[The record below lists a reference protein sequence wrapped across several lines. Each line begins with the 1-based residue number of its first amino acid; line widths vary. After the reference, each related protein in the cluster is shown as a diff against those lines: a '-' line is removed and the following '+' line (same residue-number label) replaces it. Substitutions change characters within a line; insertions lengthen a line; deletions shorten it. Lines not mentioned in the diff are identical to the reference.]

1 MSGAAAPPPARE
13 PLRLHALKR
22 GDTFIVCD
30 PLGDIL
36 GDGDGLFDDDTRL
49 LSRFRLLLGET
60 TPSLLST
67 AISHDNVFF
76 TANISNRPLPPLGGH
91 PLPEGVIHVERRRFL
106 WQRHL
111 HEQLLFTNYGETPAV
126 VPLVLLFEADFRDMF
141 EVRGSHRAARGELLA
156 PERRESAVRF
166 AYHGLDGVE
175 RQCLIAFSAR
185 PNALAAG
192 RAEFHVD
199 LAPAGS
205 AALHLVVGP
214 GDVPAPSPARFRAA
228 AAQARA
234 SMWRERRRAARLATP
249 TRLFNAWI
257 DRSAADLALLTTEL
271 PTGPYPYAG
280 IPWFST
286 TFGRDAIV
294 TALQT
299 LWLDPRLARGVLA
312 YLAKNQATETSAFRD
327 AEPGKIMHEARKGE
341 MTALGELPFG
351 HYYGGVDTTPLFLI
365 LAGAYAA
372 RTGDLGF
379 IKTLWPA
386 LRAAL
391 GWIERS
397 ADRHADGFLAY
408 ARGAAS
414 GLANQG
420 WKDSEDSVFHADG
433 RFPEGPIALVEVQ
446 GYVFAALHAMADLAT
461 RRGESGDAAHW
472 LARAKALQQ
481 AVEAKFWMPEAGG
494 YGIAIDGAGEL
505 CRVLTS
511 NAGQLLF
518 SGLPAPER
526 AARVA
531 RHLQAPGF
539 DSGWGIRTLVRGAA
553 RFNPMSYHNGSV
565 WPHDTALVVA
575 GLARY
580 GRQAAVLHFT
590 GQMFEAAVHFDMRLP
605 ELFCG
610 FPRAPGEAPIAYPV
624 ACLPQAWSAGSV
636 FMLLQSCL
644 GITIDGWQGDILL
657 DHPALPEGIDR
668 LDLRGLSLGGDTIDL
683 RFERTGT
690 HIACLPQSRN
700 GAAIRITR
708 RD

>member
-1 MSGAAAPPPARE
+1 MSTDDPLPARE

-22 GDTFIVCD
+22 GDTFVVSD

-76 TANISNRPLPPLGGH
+76 TANMANRPLPPLGGH
-91 PLPEGVIHVERRRFL
+91 SLPEGVIHIERRRFL

-111 HEQLLFTNYGETPAV
+111 HERLMFTNYGQTPAV
-126 VPLVLLFEADFRDMF
+126 VPLVLLFAADFHDMF
-141 EVRGSHRAARGELLA
+141 EVRGSRRAARGEMA
-156 PERRESAVRF
+156 PPDLREAAICFVYR
-166 AYHGLDGVE
+166 GLDGVE
-175 RQCLIAFSAR
+175 RQSLTAFSAR
-185 PNALAAG
+185 PVALSAE
-192 RAEFHVD
+192 RAEFHID
-199 LAPAGS
+199 LAPDGS
-205 AALHLVVGP
+205 SALYIAIGP
-214 GDVPAPSPARFRAA
+214 GEEPAPSPERFRAA

-286 TFGRDAIV
+286 TFGRDAII

-299 LWLDPRLARGVLA
+299 LWLDPRLAQGVLA
-312 YLAKNQATETSAFRD
+312 FLAKNQATDISAFRD

-365 LAGAYAA
+365 LAGAYAE
-372 RTGDLGF
+372 RSGDLAF
-379 IKTLWPA
+379 IATLWPA
-386 LRAAL
+386 LLAAI

-397 ADRHADGFLAY
+397 ADQHPDGFLAY

-446 GYVFAALHAMADLAT
+446 GYVFAALRAMADLAA
-461 RRGESGDAAHW
+461 RRGEIAQAEAW
-472 LARAKALQQ
+472 RARAEALRM
-481 AVEAKFWMPEAGG
+481 AVEAKFWMPDAGL
-494 YGIAIDGAGEL
+494 YGIAVDGNGAL
-505 CRVLTS
+505 CRVPAS

-526 AARVA
+526 ATRVA
-531 RHLQAPGF
+531 RHLQDPRF
-539 DSGWGIRTLVRGAA
+539 DSGWGIRTLARGAA

-565 WPHDTALVVA
+565 WPHDTALCIA

-580 GRQAAVLHFT
+580 GFQSAVTHFT
-590 GQMFEAAVHFDMRLP
+590 AQMFEAAVHFDMRLP

-644 GITIDGWQGDILL
+644 GFTVEGWQNDIRL
-657 DHPALPEGIDR
+657 DRPMLPEGVDF
-668 LDLRGLSLGGDTIDL
+668 LHLRGLPLGKDRIDL
-683 RFERTGT
+683 VFERTGT
-690 HIACLPQSRN
+690 QIACLPRSHN
-700 GAAIRITR
+700 GAAVSITR

>member
-1 MSGAAAPPPARE
+1 MNGNEPAPARE

-22 GDTFIVCD
+22 GDTFVVSD
-30 PLGDIL
+30 PVGDIL

-49 LSRFRLLLGET
+49 LSHFRLLLGET

-76 TANISNRPLPPLGGH
+76 TANLSNRPLPPLGGH
-91 PLPEGVIHVERRRFL
+91 SLPEGVIHIERRRFL

-111 HEQLLFTNYGETPAV
+111 HEQLLFTNYGQSPAL
-126 VPLVLLFEADFRDMF
+126 VPLVLRFAADFRDMF
-141 EVRGSHRAARGELLA
+141 EVRGSERAARGAMA
-156 PERRESAVRF
+156 PPAVAENGVRF
-166 AYHGLDGVE
+166 VYHGLDGVT
-175 RQCLIAFSAR
+175 RQSRLTFSAR
-185 PNALAAG
+185 PVSLTPEQ
-192 RAEFHVD
+192 AEFHVA
-199 LAPAGS
+199 LAPDGTS
-205 AALHLVVGP
+205 ALHLVIGP
-214 GDVPAPSPARFRAA
+214 GDEPAPSPARFRAA

-286 TFGRDAIV
+286 TFGRDAII

-299 LWLDPRLARGVLA
+299 LWLDPRLAKGVLSF
-312 YLAKNQATETSAFRD
+312 LAKTQATETSAFRD

-351 HYYGGVDTTPLFLI
+351 HYYGGVDTTPLFLL

-379 IKTLWPA
+379 IATLWPS
-386 LRAAL
+386 LLAAL
-391 GWIERS
+391 GWVERC
-397 ADRHADGFLAY
+397 ADRNEHGFLTY
-408 ARGAAS
+408 ARGAES

-433 RFPEGPIALVEVQ
+433 RFPDGPVALVEVQ
-446 GYVFAALHAMADLAT
+446 GYVFAALTAMAGLAE
-461 RRGESGDAAHW
+461 RRGAAPEAERW
-472 LARAKALQQ
+472 RARAEALRG
-481 AVEAKFWMPEAGG
+481 AVEAKFWMHEAGC

-505 CRVLTS
+505 CRVAAS

-531 RHLQAPGF
+531 HHLLAPRF
-539 DSGWGIRTLVRGAA
+539 DSGWGIRTLARGAA
-553 RFNPMSYHNGSV
+553 RFNPISYHNGSV
-565 WPHDTALVVA
+565 WPHDTALCIA

-580 GRQAAVLHFT
+580 GLRDAVLHFT

-610 FPRAPGEAPIAYPV
+610 FPRAAGEAPIAYPV

-644 GITIDGWQGDILL
+644 GLTVDGWQGGIAL
-657 DHPALPEGIDR
+657 DRPALPEGVDI
-668 LDLRGLSLGGDTIDL
+668 LHLRGLSLGKDRIDL
-683 RFERTGT
+683 LFERTGT
-690 HIACLPQSRN
+690 QIACLPRSHN
-700 GAAIRITR
+700 GDAVLITR